1 MKICENAPCIEL
13 EIDEIFESS
22 GGGAGGGGDNNYE
35 NLKNKPSINGVKLIG
50 DVSLEELG
58 LAEISNSEIEDIIKS
73 IGGL

>member
-1 MKICENAPCIEL
+1 MKVCENTPCIEL
-13 EIDEIFESS
+13 EIEEIFETS
-22 GGGAGGGGDNNYE
+22 GGDSGGTGDRNYE

-58 LAEISNSEIEDIIKS
+58 IAEISNSEIEEIIKS

>member
-1 MKICENAPCIEL
+1 MKICENTPCIEL

-22 GGGAGGGGDNNYE
+22 GEGGSGSGNNNYE

-50 DVSLEELG
+50 DISLEELG